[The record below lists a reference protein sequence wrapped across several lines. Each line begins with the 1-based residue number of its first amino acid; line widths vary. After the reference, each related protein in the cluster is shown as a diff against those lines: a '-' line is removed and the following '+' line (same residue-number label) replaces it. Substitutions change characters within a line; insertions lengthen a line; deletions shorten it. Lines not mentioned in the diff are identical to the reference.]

1 MKMTPDYI
9 EAHNKMQP
17 GVITSEGF
25 LGNDTR
31 KLVEIIA
38 ADESEMIRLGITFE
52 EVYEKLLYLQT
63 EGEKALGEPSTVD
76 GKWIVQ
82 AGDVRGK
89 LPSPFGD
96 GIFHKNSVVVQN
108 VVTKKALIY
117 SRLSLHL
124 LEKYHFL
131 QGKGSPFRLDPVD
144 MKEILEL

>member
-1 MKMTPDYI
+1 MKMTPDYTT
-9 EAHNKMQP
+9 AQMNMQP
-17 GVITSEGF
+17 GVITSDGF
-25 LGNDTR
+25 LGDDKRT
-31 KLVEIIA
+31 LAEIIA

-52 EVYEKLLYLQT
+52 EASEKLRYLQG
-63 EGEKALGEPSTVD
+63 EGEKALGEPSTID

-108 VVTKKALIY
+108 IVSKKALIY

-124 LEKYHFL
+124 LETYHFL
-131 QGKGSPFRLDPVD
+131 QGKGSPFRLDPAD
-144 MKEILEL
+144 LKEILEL